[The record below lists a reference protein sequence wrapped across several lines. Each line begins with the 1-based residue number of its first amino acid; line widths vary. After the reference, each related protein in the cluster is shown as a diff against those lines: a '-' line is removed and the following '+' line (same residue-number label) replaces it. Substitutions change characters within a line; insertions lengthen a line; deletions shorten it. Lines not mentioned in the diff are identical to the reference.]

1 MIRLSLV
8 VGPLRV
14 TFFAVEADD
23 ADTYAGPGVASDVTL
38 APGFVPPTPWYDD
51 ED

>member
-1 MIRLSLV
+1 MIRLSLTI
-8 VGPLRV
+8 GSLRV
-14 TFFAVEADD
+14 TFFAIEDD
-23 ADTYAGPGVASDVTL
+23 DDTYGGAGASSDVTL